1 MDVETFVLFRG
12 GKRVTMNGSDMTV
25 DKICRIFQVTGNS
38 LYITDDMNTAIFPDP
53 SGNFTTLS
61 LQHRGHYEVHGDSEQ
76 VQSPPIHASATSRSN
91 FPPRQFQRSV
101 HIAEIVNDKLTAAR
115 TVVIRFLESDAT
127 VERMTVKV
135 KEALGCVEE
144 ITLTDSQGNEIVDS
158 EGTRSSSYWKQ
169 NSRKIYAIFEDDFV
183 EFQNGRRQKTR
194 RRSEETG
201 ILQEVLGK
209 IDELKQATETL
220 QNATEAINLLS
231 DLAKVKSTTARQAEQ
246 LHLVMDA
253 FCCHVCKSLMSKP
266 MFSTCCQSL
275 LGCQTC
281 VEHWLLNTNYCL
293 KCRAEDFEFKVHEVK
308 GLSAVLA
315 FLKEVHTE

>member
-1 MDVETFVLFRG
+1 
-12 GKRVTMNGSDMTV
+12 
-25 DKICRIFQVTGNS
+25 
-38 LYITDDMNTAIFPDP
+38 MNTAIFPDP

-76 VQSPPIHASATSRSN
+76 VQSPPIRALPSAAPFAFMRRASASASTETHASATSRSN

-201 ILQEVLGK
+201 ILQEVIGK
-209 IDELKQATETL
+209 IDQLKQATESL
-220 QNATEAINLLS
+220 QNVTEAINLLS
-231 DLAKVKSTTARQAEQ
+231 DLAKVKSTTARQDEQ

-281 VEHWLLNTNYCL
+281 VEQWLLNTNYCL

-308 GLSAVLA
+308 SLSAVLA
-315 FLKEVHTE
+315 FFKEVHTE

>member
-12 GKRVTMNGSDMTV
+12 GKRVTMNGSDMSV
-25 DKICRIFQVTGNS
+25 DKICRIFQVSGNS

-61 LQHRGHYEVHGDSEQ
+61 LQHRGHYEVQNKFKALPSAAPFAFMRRASASASTET
-76 VQSPPIHASATSRSN
+76 HASATSRSN

-183 EFQNGRRQKTR
+183 ELQNGRRQKTR
-194 RRSEETG
+194 SD
-201 ILQEVLGK
+201 V
-209 IDELKQATETL
+209 QADVCHMLSVSTRMPNVCGAVAVEHK
-220 QNATEAINLLS
+220 LLS
-231 DLAKVKSTTARQAEQ
+231 E
-246 LHLVMDA
+246 M
-253 FCCHVCKSLMSKP
+253 
-266 MFSTCCQSL
+266 QSRRL
-275 LGCQTC
+275 YVQGT
-281 VEHWLLNTNYCL
+281 
-293 KCRAEDFEFKVHEVK
+293 
-308 GLSAVLA
+308 
-315 FLKEVHTE
+315 